1 MNQLQV
7 VLLALIAVLAVVVAP
22 AASAQ
27 TATETTTPSPTEAP
41 AANDSEADGPA
52 LGTQLTAFLQSSSA
66 AANDSVE
73 NGMWKANFERADAA
87 QRERLVTERAGVLE
101 RRIERLETRNETLQR
116 RYENGDLSRPA
127 YVAQQS
133 RLSARIDALKGAVA
147 DTDSAAADVGVD
159 DARLDQLK
167 RSASELRGPRIA
179 DVARGI
185 AGGPKVEVPGKGA
198 PGPDADVPG
207 GPSEVD
213 VSGNG
218 TGANVT
224 QADENAT
231 ADGESAQEN
240 GENAPKDDENT
251 TQDSENATQGPKE
264 PGPPDNPGRSGQN
277 ESTETDPDGED
288 AVGRAI
294 EMLVAA
300 GLI

>member
-27 TATETTTPSPTEAP
+27 TATETTPSPTEAP
-41 AANDSEADGPA
+41 TANDSEAAGPA

-66 AANDSVE
+66 ATNDSVE
-73 NGMWKANFERADAA
+73 NGMWKANFERADAT

-116 RYENGDLSRPA
+116 RHENGDLSRPA

-159 DARLDQLK
+159 DGRLDQLK

-185 AGGPKVEVPGKGA
+185 AGGPDLGVPGKGT
-198 PGPDADVPG
+198 PGPDANGPG
-207 GPSEVD
+207 PPAEVG
-213 VSGNG
+213 VSNNG
-218 TGANVT
+218 TAANT
-224 QADENAT
+224 T
-231 ADGESAQEN
+231 AD
-240 GENAPKDDENT
+240 GENAPKDGENT
-251 TQDSENATQGPKE
+251 TKGQKE
-264 PGPPDNPGRSGQN
+264 PGPPGNPGEGGQPDA
-277 ESTETDPDGED
+277 TETETGTDSATETSPDSDGM
-288 AVGRAI
+288 AGRTI
-294 EMLVAA
+294 EILVADD
-300 GLI
+300 LV